1 MIAATTM
8 VAGLLAGF
16 MTDDLSPADTQLK
29 LYSIA
34 RPRVGGGR
42 NVMYNGEQTPRVLV
56 PASSWTEN
64 SGKPPLGVGQ
74 NEPNAVHAWR
84 IN

>member
-8 VAGLLAGF
+8 VAGLLADF
-16 MTDDLSPADTQLK
+16 MTDDLSPADAQLK
-29 LYSIA
+29 LHSIA

-56 PASSWTEN
+56 PASSWTEDFLAN
-64 SGKPPLGVGQ
+64 LRLELGRTNLTQSILGG
-74 NEPNAVHAWR
+74 
-84 IN
+84 